1 MMTPIHVAEASN
13 NSVIV
18 NAQFVNMPLK
28 MCRPRR
34 GIWATACCIEH
45 DVLMDAARE
54 LDPDRALRAV
64 RAAYRL
70 TQRSDDGEPDDGS
83 RHAATAYLLGVRYA
97 AVGDRDR
104 ATLMF
109 NKCTAAAAATGTYAT
124 LGLEAQLAA
133 ALLTAP
139 DGDSGSSNDTM
150 LQRIAYD
157 ALWAGNGR
165 LLAKVTA
172 ARGFQSSV
180 AGRPN
185 KAYRQ
190 LTAAHRLAIACDA
203 ETDVDTE
210 RLYAAACR
218 TCTFLQ
224 LKFPSLNDRGFD
236 LLAEPR
242 LWTGHRR
249 KPLIT
254 RSGPDGQMLSLNAHC
269 FQV

>member
-1 MMTPIHVAEASN
+1 
-13 NSVIV
+13 
-18 NAQFVNMPLK
+18 
-28 MCRPRR
+28 MCRLQRD
-34 GIWATACCIEH
+34 IWATACCIEH
-45 DVLMDAARE
+45 GVLIEAARE

-70 TQRSDDGEPDDGS
+70 TQTSNDSEPDDGG
-83 RHAATAYLLGVRYA
+83 RYAVTAYLLGVRYA
-97 AVGDRDR
+97 AVGDRNR

-109 NKCTAAAAATGTYAT
+109 NKCTASSVANGTYAT

-133 ALLTAP
+133 ALLTAS
-139 DGDSGSSNDTM
+139 DGGGVSEGGNDNDIV
-150 LQRIAYD
+150 LQKIAYD

-165 LLAKVTA
+165 LLAKATA
-172 ARGFQSSV
+172 ARGFESAV
-180 AGRPN
+180 TGRPN

-190 LTAAHRLAIACDA
+190 LTAAHRLAVACDA
-203 ETDVDTE
+203 EADVDAE

-224 LKFPSLNDRGFD
+224 LNFPSLNDRGFD

-249 KPLIT
+249 MPLIT
-254 RSGPDGQMLSLNAHC
+254 RSGPDGQILSLNAHC